1 MVKTK
6 PKTKSIPTKSIPT
19 ITKKKYW
26 VDLLYLFILM
36 IIVISVY
43 NKVYDKKLFLG
54 GDNATYFITAKAI
67 ANGEGYTNINSPVN
81 SPAVWFPPG
90 YPVISAIMM
99 SVFGEKI
106 EVMNKANGFFLFGS
120 LIFLYLI
127 SFRFTKNKNLSYV
140 ITIITA
146 LNMHILNYSFI
157 AMTEIPFIFTS
168 LGTIYFLMRMEKQV
182 LPFKDYNF
190 WLFFFFLISSYYI
203 RPTGF
208 VLVGCV
214 IIQFLFE
221 KKWKLACIIFAGFI
235 ICAFPWYLRN
245 KAIGG
250 YRYTSNITLK
260 NYYRPELGAMNTED
274 WISRLENNTKRYVS
288 LEIPS
293 ALLGYKIEKYNE
305 PLPTDKKWFMGG
317 LFIILGI
324 IGFFRIR
331 ECKWLIAFY
340 LSGTIGILI
349 LWPEVWTGTRLILTD
364 VPLMYLLAILAVFDG
379 ISWLLKKINFN
390 EKIRVSFLPFLF
402 LFFIF
407 VLNDGITYLENSANG
422 ITPPMYERYF
432 EIAKWTKANI
442 PSNSVVACRK
452 PELFYL
458 YSGCKTTGY
467 LNSLNADS
475 LISNL
480 KTNKVTH
487 VVLDQLG
494 FASTGR
500 YLYPAIQKN
509 PEKFKLLQHLQNP
522 DTYLFEIHYDYGY
535 TGGMKDGKRN
545 GKGISRNADG
555 SVYEG
560 YWKNDNREGDGTFT
574 WANGLKFVGSFSN
587 NLRNGP
593 GIMYLENGQILKAT
607 WIRDSI
613 AGYAKLYD
621 SKGKIIQEGIMKNN
635 NFVHS
640 K

>member
-1 MVKTK
+1 
-6 PKTKSIPTKSIPT
+6 
-19 ITKKKYW
+19 
-26 VDLLYLFILM
+26 
-36 IIVISVY
+36 
-43 NKVYDKKLFLG
+43 
-54 GDNATYFITAKAI
+54 
-67 ANGEGYTNINSPVN
+67 
-81 SPAVWFPPG
+81 
-90 YPVISAIMM
+90 
-99 SVFGEKI
+99 
-106 EVMNKANGFFLFGS
+106 
-120 LIFLYLI
+120 
-127 SFRFTKNKNLSYV
+127 
-140 ITIITA
+140 
-146 LNMHILNYSFI
+146 
-157 AMTEIPFIFTS
+157 MTEIPFIFTS
-168 LGTIYFLMRMEKQV
+168 LGTIYFLMRMEKQA

-190 WLFFFFLISSYYI
+190 WLFFFFLIFGYYI
-203 RPTGF
+203 RPTGTI
-208 VLVGCV
+208 LIGGV
-214 IIQFLFE
+214 IVYFLFE
-221 KKWKLACIIFAGFI
+221 RNWKMALIVIAGSI

-245 KAIGG
+245 ISTGQHQVEKQIM
-250 YRYTSNITLK
+250 LK
-260 NYYRPELGAMNTED
+260 NPYRPELGRTEAAD
-274 WISRLENNTKRYVS
+274 WVARIKNNTKRYVS
-288 LEIPS
+288 MEIPS

-305 PLPTDKKWFMGG
+305 PLPKDKKWFIGL
-317 LFIILGI
+317 LFIALGI
-324 IGFFRIR
+324 IGFFRLR
-331 ECKWLIAFY
+331 ELKWLIIAYMFG
-340 LSGTIGILI
+340 SFIVLI
-349 LWPEVWTGTRLILTD
+349 AVPEVWTGPRLMLT
-364 VPLMYLLAILAVFDG
+364 VIPIIYISIILAVFDG
-379 ISWLLKKINFN
+379 LSWLAKKINIQ

-407 VLNDGITYLENSANG
+407 VLKDGITYLEYSAG
-422 ITPPMYERYF
+422 GDMPPMYARYF
-432 EIAKWTKANI
+432 ELARWAKTNI
-442 PSNSVVACRK
+442 PQNSIVACRK

-522 DTYLFEIHYDYGY
+522 DTYLFEVHYDFGY
-535 TGGMKDGKRN
+535 QGEMKDGKRN

-593 GIMYLENGQILKAT
+593 GIMYLGNGQILKAT

-621 SKGKIIQEGIMKNN
+621 SKGKIIQEGVMKNN